1 MAFQDIDAFIIKSY
15 SKIITIN
22 KIKEARTLTYIQK
35 GSAEYI
41 KASLA
46 LFFGGFVTFAIL
58 YTTQPLLPIFAKE
71 FYVSAASA
79 SLTVSASTGTLA
91 VMMLIAASLSD
102 RIGKKNVMMMSMM
115 LTSILAM
122 AMAFSPN
129 FLSLVLAR
137 TFLGMTAAGIPS
149 LAMAYVAEEFHPA
162 GIGKVMGLYI
172 SGTSIGGMAGRI
184 VTGVLTDL
192 FSWRTAL
199 FAIGVISLLLS
210 MIFAFILP
218 TPRHSVK
225 KPLNGKTALQAYAVH
240 LRNKPLMALIVLG
253 FLFMGGF
260 VTLYN
265 YIGFLLS
272 EPPHSF
278 SQSVLGFLF
287 IVYIFGSFSSVYM
300 GRKADLHGHALV
312 LSISVALTV
321 LGAVVTLVPSVVVN
335 IIGLSLFTFGFFGCH
350 SIASAWIGE
359 CTKMNKA
366 QASSLYLLF
375 YYLGSSLAGTAGG
388 YFWTH
393 FHWLGVIAFIVTLL
407 LLSYPFIGYAH
418 KRLK

>member
-1 MAFQDIDAFIIKSY
+1 M
-15 SKIITIN
+15 
-22 KIKEARTLTYIQK
+22 TYIEI
-35 GSAEYI
+35 GTREYK

-58 YTTQPLLPIFAKE
+58 YTTQPLLPVFAKE
-71 FYVSAASA
+71 FHVSAASA
-79 SLTVSASTGTLA
+79 SLTVSVSTGTLA

-102 RIGKKNVMMMSMM
+102 RVGKKKVMMISML
-115 LTSILAM
+115 LTSMLALAM
-122 AMAFSPN
+122 SFSPN
-129 FLSLVLAR
+129 FISLVLAR
-137 TFLGMTAAGIPS
+137 MFLGMAAAGIPS

-172 SGTSIGGMAGRI
+172 SGTSLGGMAGRI
-184 VTGVLTDL
+184 LTGLLTDL

-199 FAIGVISLLLS
+199 FAIGIISLLLS
-210 MIFAFILP
+210 LIFALILP
-218 TPRHSVK
+218 APRHSVN
-225 KPLNGKTALQAYAVH
+225 KPLNGKTALRAYAVH
-240 LRNKPLMALIVLG
+240 LHNKPLMALIVLG

-265 YIGFLLS
+265 YIGFLLGD
-272 EPPHSF
+272 PPYSF

-287 IVYIFGSFSSVYM
+287 IVYLFGSFSSVYM
-300 GRKADLHGHALV
+300 GKKADLYGHALV
-312 LSISVALTV
+312 LSISVALTA
-321 LGAVVTLVPSVVVN
+321 LGAVVTLVPSVVVK

-359 CTKMNKA
+359 CANVNKA

-393 FHWLGVIAFIVTLL
+393 FHWLGVITFIVILL
-407 LLSYPFIGYAH
+407 LLSYPLISYAH
-418 KRLK
+418 KHLKQLPQ

>member
-1 MAFQDIDAFIIKSY
+1 
-15 SKIITIN
+15 
-22 KIKEARTLTYIQK
+22 LTYIQK

-58 YTTQPLLPIFAKE
+58 YTTQPLLPIFSKE
-71 FYVSAASA
+71 FHVSAASA

-102 RIGKKNVMMMSMM
+102 RIGKKNVMMMSML

-172 SGTSIGGMAGRI
+172 SGTSIGGMVGRI

-199 FAIGVISLLLS
+199 FTIGVISLLLS
-210 MIFAFILP
+210 VIFALILP
-218 TPRHSVK
+218 THRHSVK

-272 EPPHSF
+272 EPPYSF

-321 LGAVVTLVPSVVVN
+321 LGAVVTLVPSIVVN

-359 CTKMNKA
+359 RANVNKA

-388 YFWTH
+388 YFWAH
-393 FHWLGVIAFIVTLL
+393 FHWLGVIMFIVTLL
-407 LLSYPFIGYAH
+407 LASYPLIGYAH
-418 KRLK
+418 KRLE